1 MCRPHISC
9 TCVFSGQGAGQQI
22 QQQKPSCCPAVLGLW
37 KWKCCPE
44 VTLQTVCSGPVL
56 ERSPV
61 DRADFRQEVKI
72 HHVTRFSDHFWLNQ
86 SGREGICVC
95 ARAVPAA
102 LRGWTGDLGRS
113 LCMMGSIPLR
123 ILHLRRGCFLPG
135 CQPPAEFVS
144 STGQRSVQTL
154 FMEVLSRPWGE
165 FQRQRGVRT
174 EISLTIM
181 VCLDPHVKIG

>member
-22 QQQKPSCCPAVLGLW
+22 QQQKPRCCPAVLGLW

-44 VTLQTVCSGPVL
+44 VTLQTVCSGPVV

-61 DRADFRQEVKI
+61 DRADFSQEVKI
-72 HHVTRFSDHFWLNQ
+72 HHVTRFSDRFWLNQ

-113 LCMMGSIPLR
+113 LCMMRSIPLR
-123 ILHLRRGCFLPG
+123 ILPLRRGCFLPG
-135 CQPPAEFVS
+135 CQLPAWMSASCRGCIIYGAKISSDPFHGGTKQTTGRVS
-144 STGQRSVQTL
+144 ETA
-154 FMEVLSRPWGE
+154 WGE
-165 FQRQRGVRT
+165 NGDFLDHRG
-174 EISLTIM
+174 L
-181 VCLDPHVKIG
+181 P